1 MVMVP
6 PHMHWQ
12 VESWLRAGTPEMV
25 TATDP
30 GAQGAAVAGTH
41 GIGVRTPR
49 AADVAEATSGL
60 ASDEHIPKVGMLTI
74 GAESVMVAT
83 GIEAAITMCGSGLRA
98 AGATPK
104 SHIISAPSVTML
116 MFGTSAGPAGRQ
128 PAGQTM
134 VPPFSSEEKDA
145 RIARKYKVWCP
156 VERVLNAC

>member
-30 GAQGAAVAGTH
+30 GVHGDEVAGTH
-41 GIGVRTPR
+41 GIGVSTPR
-49 AADVAEATSGL
+49 AAEVAEATSGL
-60 ASDEHIPKVGMLTI
+60 ARDEHIPKVGMLAM
-74 GAESVMVAT
+74 GAKSVMVAT
-83 GIEAAITMCGSGLRA
+83 GIDAAITICGMGLRV

-116 MFGTSAGPAGRQ
+116 M
-128 PAGQTM
+128 
-134 VPPFSSEEKDA
+134 V
-145 RIARKYKVWCP
+145 
-156 VERVLNAC
+156 